1 MLKSNYLKQE
11 QRKYLFELARQT
23 LEHYFKTGEVIDPR
37 FRGND
42 NKKDRDGVEE
52 VPFELKQKRG
62 TFVTLT
68 KHGLLR
74 GCIGHIEPVQEIYR
88 DVIENTLLAA
98 FEDNRFTPLLEKELK
113 DIEIE
118 ISILSEPQK
127 LIYSG
132 VEDLLNK
139 LRPGQDGVII
149 EKDNKNATYLPQVWG
164 DFKSKE
170 DFLSSLCEKAGLEA
184 GEWKSEKLRVK
195 IYQAEVFQ
203 E

>member
-1 MLKSNYLKQE
+1 MQKDNKLSQE
-11 QRKYLFELARQT
+11 QKKYLLGLARQT
-23 LEHYFKTGEVIDPR
+23 LEHYFATKEVLFVED
-37 FRGND
+37 RGVD
-42 NKKDRDGVEE
+42 ADLRE
-52 VPFELKQKRG
+52 KRG

-113 DIEIE
+113 DIKIE
-118 ISILSEPQK
+118 ISILNEPQE

-170 DFLSSLCEKAGLEA
+170 DFLSSLCEKAGLETE
-184 GEWKSEKLRVK
+184 EWKSEKLRVK